1 MITRAVWC
9 VDMREVG
16 NTQER
21 IAQLRIDTIKLG
33 LQHTLGVS
41 EGTTCS
47 HRLFSLC
54 ILAIAAQPCDLFAEF
69 VNRGT
74 KGVTLSR
81 NIS

>member
-1 MITRAVWC
+1 MITRTVWR
-9 VDMREVG
+9 VNVWEVG
-16 NTQER
+16 NAQER
-21 IAQLRIDTIKLG
+21 IAQLCIDTIKLG
-33 LQHTLGVS
+33 LQNTLGVS
-41 EGTTCS
+41 EGTTCR
-47 HRLFSLC
+47 HRLFSFC